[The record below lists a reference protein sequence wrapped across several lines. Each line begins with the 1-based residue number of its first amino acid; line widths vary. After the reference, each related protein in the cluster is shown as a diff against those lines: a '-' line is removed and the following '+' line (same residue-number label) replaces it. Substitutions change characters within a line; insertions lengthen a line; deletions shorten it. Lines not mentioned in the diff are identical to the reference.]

1 MIDPEADDPSRWL
14 QLAEEARV
22 VAEQM
27 KDPVSRKMMMRVVEG
42 YERLAEH
49 AKRHRASATTET
61 KIGD

>member
-1 MIDPEADDPSRWL
+1 MIDPAADGPSRWR
-14 QLAEEARV
+14 QLAEDARA

-27 KDPVSRKMMMRVVEG
+27 KDPVARKMMMRVVEG

-49 AKRHRASATTET
+49 AKRRRASATTET